1 MFLVYVTTL
10 YFDILGEK
18 LLLSH
23 QTSKT
28 FNWLLIDISKLLVG
42 RVIFANTKRS
52 GMCIVFIDDFQK
64 INNIPELKHT
74 YSDNIRIKI

>member
-28 FNWLLIDISKLLVG
+28 FNWLLIDISKLLIG
-42 RVIFANTKRS
+42 RVIFANTKISR
-52 GMCIVFIDDFQK
+52 MCIVFIDDFQK
-64 INNIPELKHT
+64 INNIPELKQN
-74 YSDNIRIKI
+74 SDNIRIKI